1 MTRATRK
8 FLIATAGFVWLATAL
23 APPGAH
29 ADPMKCSNQE
39 TTCATNCKKAARGPV
54 TVCLTQC
61 GARASYCMK
70 TGCWNDGVRTFCGL
84 AKR

>member
-1 MTRATRK
+1 MTHAK
-8 FLIATAGFVWLATAL
+8 ILPLAAFGFSLLATL
-23 APPGAH
+23 VGTAPAH

-39 TTCATNCKKAARGPV
+39 QTCATNCKKAARGPV
-54 TVCLTQC
+54 TTCLTQC

-70 TGCWNDGVRTFCGL
+70 TGCWNNGVQTFCGL